1 MRWKASCPEKRS
13 PRMPPAR
20 IRSSNLHAE
29 MSPPMELPESAL
41 AILGA
46 ACLAALAI
54 LLFALRNQ
62 RRRNRRIR
70 MRFRELEGEEMRM
83 FTFLSDLGMAIENE
97 PSPAVLSRII
107 VDGIDKVVNARGG
120 AIYFLGAGNG
130 YLLPSYI
137 SEDCPP
143 LVGIPVEVRKKANR
157 DPRALESHLR
167 LSRVAVDEGIIG
179 HCLAVGE
186 AIHVADVK
194 SHPSF
199 RDSFTLYTEDVAAL
213 LAPLRHAGKD
223 LGVLV
228 VARRHQD
235 GGFSGNDFAV
245 FRSAAEQSSFAIG
258 NARVHREAH
267 EKRAMESEL
276 QNAREVQRILLPQ
289 ADPVVAGFRISGTN
303 LPARIISGDYY
314 DYIDLGDRKYGI
326 AIADVSGKG
335 VPAGLLMAMCRSA
348 LRSVAPGRSSPS
360 EVLAAVNRQL
370 FPDIR
375 EDMFISMAYC
385 ILDEE
390 SGRLTIARAGHDP
403 ALLFRRETG
412 KVELLRSPGLALG
425 VDGGAVFERVTKDQ
439 QVELLPGDCVLLYTD
454 GVREAVDSTDEEFG
468 MERMSESFRM
478 AAPLGSEAVLERM
491 QEELRHFSGEAP
503 QMDDITLVAIEKKR

>member
-1 MRWKASCPEKRS
+1 ML
-13 PRMPPAR
+13 
-20 IRSSNLHAE
+20 N
-29 MSPPMELPESAL
+29 LPEMLDPLTIAL
-41 AILGA
+41 GVGAVVLIILV
-46 ACLAALAI
+46 L
-54 LLFALRNQ
+54 ALRNQ
-62 RRRNRRIR
+62 RRRNRANRR
-70 MRFRELEGEEMRM
+70 RFRDLEGEEQRM
-83 FTFLSDLGMAIENE
+83 FSFLHDLGLAIENE
-97 PSPAVLSRII
+97 PSASVLSRII

-120 AIYFLGAGNG
+120 AVYFFGSESGFLN
-130 YLLPSYI
+130 PSYI
-137 SEDCPP
+137 SENCPP
-143 LVGIPVEVRKKANR
+143 LIGIPVEIRKKAQR
-157 DPRALESHLR
+157 DPRALESHVR
-167 LSRVAVDEGIIG
+167 LSRVGMDEGILG
-179 HCLAVGE
+179 HCLTLGQ

-199 RDSFTLYTEDVAAL
+199 RDAFTRYTDDVAAL
-213 LAPLRHAGKD
+213 LSPLSHAGKD

-235 GGFSGNDFAV
+235 GVFTANDFAV

-267 EKRAMESEL
+267 EKRAIEGEL

-314 DYIDLGDRKYGI
+314 DYLDLGDRKFGI

-348 LRSVAPGRSSPS
+348 LRSVAPGRTSPS

-375 EDMFISMAYC
+375 EDMFISMAYA
-385 ILDEE
+385 ILDETK
-390 SGRLTIARAGHDP
+390 GKLVIARAGHDP

-425 VDGGAVFERVTKDQ
+425 IDEGTVFERVTKDQ
-439 QVELLPGDCVLLYTD
+439 EIDLFPGDCVLLYTD
-454 GVREAVDSTDEEFG
+454 GVREAVDSHDEEFG
-468 MERMSESFRM
+468 MERMSEGFRL
-478 AAPLGSEAVLERM
+478 AAPLGSEAVLARM
-491 QEELRHFSGEAP
+491 QEELRQFTGEGP